1 MSSEHQHEHQHE
13 QSDDTMTIRVTPCSA
28 ALVSSQGVSSCL
40 RGAGCVNCHESF
52 HRLSNNRED
61 LVAMVNMEH
70 PLSCPM
76 LPQVAIVICYGVPSY
91 REAAWR
97 DGWWDN
103 PRSHIAAAQHP
114 KPCQSCSCQSVVPV
128 RWKDAQQGI
137 SGSSISRDSSRLV
150 FLYHYFAQWTHS
162 CLTEW
167 PCVI

>member
-1 MSSEHQHEHQHE
+1 MSIEHQHEHQHE

-28 ALVSSQGVSSCL
+28 ALVSSQGASSCL

-61 LVAMVNMEH
+61 LVVMVNMEH

-76 LPQVAIVICYGVPSY
+76 LPQVTTVICYGVPSY

-114 KPCQSCSCQSVVPV
+114 KSCQSVVPV
-128 RWKDAQQGI
+128 HWKDAQQGI
-137 SGSSISRDSSRLV
+137 SGSISPGMAVVWSLSTIIS
-150 FLYHYFAQWTHS
+150 HNGPTPA
-162 CLTEW
+162 
-167 PCVI
+167 